1 MKKIFVILFSVT
13 SLLMFAAC
21 AQKAK
26 VTTSWVDPSLKGY
39 GANDIL
45 VMGVSKD
52 ETHLKLYENVFVDQF
67 IKTGIRAMASH
78 KVIGHVLEPD
88 RDIVE
93 AAIKKS
99 GASSVLITHLV
110 DSKSET
116 HTIPG
121 TVHYQ
126 PSGFYGYYGRAYH
139 SVYTPPSHV
148 TRTVVRLESN
158 LYDVSTSKLVWSA
171 QSEAIN
177 PKLLRTDFER
187 IVGPLIADM
196 KKKGVMR

>member
-13 SLLMFAAC
+13 SILMFTAC
-21 AQKAK
+21 AQKNK
-26 VTTSWVDPSLKGY
+26 VTTSWVDPSFKEY
-39 GANDIL
+39 GANNIL

-67 IKTGIRAMASH
+67 SKTDVQAMASH

-93 AAIKKS
+93 AAVKKS

-110 DSKSET
+110 DSKLET
-116 HTIPG
+116 HIYPG
-121 TVHYQ
+121 SVHFQ
-126 PSGFYGYYGRAYH
+126 PSGFYGYYGRTYH

-148 TRTVVRLESN
+148 SRTVVRLESN
-158 LYDVSTSKLVWSA
+158 LYDVSTSNLVWSA
-171 QSEAIN
+171 QSETIN

-196 KKKGVMR
+196 KKKGVVQ